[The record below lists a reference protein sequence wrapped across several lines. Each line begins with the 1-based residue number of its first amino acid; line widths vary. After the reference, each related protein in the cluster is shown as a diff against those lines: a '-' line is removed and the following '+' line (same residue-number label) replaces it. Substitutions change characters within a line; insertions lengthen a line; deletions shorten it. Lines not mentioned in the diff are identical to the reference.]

1 MKILARQK
9 FRKSN
14 LLNQIVN
21 DKELKLSQVN
31 LEVKRALLNRK
42 SLKTNKISV
51 Q

>member
-1 MKILARQK
+1 MKILARLK
-9 FRKSN
+9 FKKSN

-31 LEVKRALLNRK
+31 SKARKALLNRK
-42 SLKTNKISV
+42 CLKTNKILV